1 MRSRYENQTNL
12 FMANCCC
19 ISETGKLFV
28 SGGCSKER
36 ILITKETNNLFYSA
50 KMIKSV
56 QFV

>member
-28 SGGCSKER
+28 SGGCSKEW
-36 ILITKETNNLFYSA
+36 ILITKETNNLL
-50 KMIKSV
+50 V
-56 QFV
+56 LL